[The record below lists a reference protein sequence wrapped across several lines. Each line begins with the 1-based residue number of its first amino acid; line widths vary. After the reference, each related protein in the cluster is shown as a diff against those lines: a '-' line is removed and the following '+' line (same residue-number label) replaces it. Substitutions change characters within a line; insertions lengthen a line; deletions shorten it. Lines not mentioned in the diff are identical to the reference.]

1 MQFYFAMV
9 QGATYDGDTFGIVMQ
24 EGIGS
29 KYKGKD
35 RASEDHI
42 NINGEVFKL
51 DQSDIKISFDQEIYD
66 TTGQIVNLVTMKTTS
81 SEQNQYPGNSC
92 ELSFRSELTLSEGV

>member
-9 QGATYDGDTFGIVMQ
+9 QGVTYDGDTFGIVMQ

-51 DQSDIKISFDQEIYD
+51 DQSNIKITFDQEIYD
-66 TTGQIVNLVTMKTTS
+66 SKGEVVNLVTMKTTS
-81 SEQNQYPGNSC
+81 SELN
-92 ELSFRSELTLSEGV
+92 